1 LTLLFNYSKK
11 ESFFYLF
18 KIVKLINIRFI
29 SLLNIR
35 RVFLQKFYSMTF
47 SETGLNKNIQK
58 AITDLGFE
66 TPTPIQ
72 KEVIPYLLET
82 ENDLIALAQTGTGK
96 TAAFGMPVIHK
107 IEVERKNPQAIILCP
122 TRELCIQIAKDM
134 ESYSK
139 YIKGLKITAVYGGA
153 SIQPQIKALKSGT
166 QIVIG
171 TPGRVIDLINR
182 KSLRLNDIEFVIL
195 DEADE
200 MLNMGFKDDL
210 DTILAETPNEKQTLL
225 FSATMPKEVM
235 RISKNYMNNPK
246 TIEVASR
253 NEGAENIEH
262 HYYMVQAR
270 DRYKAL
276 RRICDV
282 NPDIY
287 GIVFCRTRRE
297 TAEVADKL
305 MQDGYNADAIH
316 GELSQAQRDN
326 VMGKFRKKKIQLLVA
341 TDVAARGIDIND
353 LTHVINYNLPDDNEI
368 YVHRSG
374 RTGRAGKKGI
384 SIIIAHSRE
393 GRKLKSIEKMIK
405 RDLKLMK
412 IPNGDEIC
420 QIQLMRLIDKVVSA
434 DVNHQIDNYLP
445 SIEEKLAHLDKSE
458 LIKHFVSTEFN
469 RFLSFYKNA
478 PDLNVSGSSNTSRN
492 ERGNRKRSERGD
504 RKNKRGERTGHA
516 EEGYTRFFINLGNEK
531 DMQAHNLIG
540 LINEYTRNRNIPV
553 GKIDIMRKFSFF
565 EVSSD
570 FETEVLSGF
579 ADATWNGNRVNV
591 EVSQAPGTKSP
602 RGGGNRGGSS
612 RSYSGGGNRKRSNSG
627 SGRDRK
633 GGRSSGASSSRR
645 GSSGGSSSS
654 FKGRFNA
661 AAKRKRRD

>member
-1 LTLLFNYSKK
+1 
-11 ESFFYLF
+11 
-18 KIVKLINIRFI
+18 
-29 SLLNIR
+29 
-35 RVFLQKFYSMTF
+35 MTF
-47 SETGLNKNIQK
+47 SETGLNKNLQK
-58 AITDLGFE
+58 AISDLGFE

-72 KEVIPYLLET
+72 QEAIPYLLEN

-96 TAAFGMPVIHK
+96 TAAFGFPVLHK
-107 IEVERKNPQAIILCP
+107 VDVERKLTQAIILCP
-122 TRELCIQIAKDM
+122 TRELCLQIAKDM
-134 ESYSK
+134 ETYAK
-139 YIKGLKITAVYGGA
+139 YIKGLRITAVYGGA
-153 SIQPQIKALKSGT
+153 SIMPQIKALKSGT
-166 QIVIG
+166 QIVVG

-182 KSLRLNDIEFVIL
+182 KSLRLQDIEFVVL

-200 MLNMGFKDDL
+200 MLNMGFKEDL

-253 NEGAENIEH
+253 NEGAANIEH

-297 TAEVADKL
+297 TADVADKL

-341 TDVAARGIDIND
+341 TDVAARGIDINE

-374 RTGRAGKKGI
+374 RTGRAGNKGT

-412 IPNGDEIC
+412 VPNGDEIC
-420 QIQLMRLIDKVVSA
+420 QIQLMRLIDKVVTT

-458 LIKHFVSTEFN
+458 LIKHFVSAEFN

-478 PDLNVSGSSNTSRN
+478 PDLNVSGSKGNDRNDRN
-492 ERGNRKRSERGD
+492 ERGGRADRKGKRGD
-504 RKNKRGERTGHA
+504 RGERTGHA
-516 EEGYTRFFINLGNEK
+516 ESGHTRFFINLGQEK

-540 LINEYTRNRNIPV
+540 LINECTRNRNIPV

-565 EVSSD
+565 EIPSD
-570 FETEVLSGF
+570 FETDILSGMV
-579 ADATWNGNRVNV
+579 DANWNGNRVNV
-591 EVSQAPGTKSP
+591 EVSQAPGVKSS
-602 RGGGNRGGSS
+602 RGGGSRGGSGGG
-612 RSYSGGGNRKRSNSG
+612 RSYGGGDRKRSNSSG
-627 SGRDRK
+627 GGRDRS
-633 GGRSSGASSSRR
+633 GSRSSGGSSSRR
-645 GSSGGSSSS
+645 ESSVGGGRSSGGSSSS

>member
-1 LTLLFNYSKK
+1 
-11 ESFFYLF
+11 
-18 KIVKLINIRFI
+18 
-29 SLLNIR
+29 LNIR

-58 AITDLGFE
+58 AINDLGFE

-107 IEVERKNPQAIILCP
+107 IEVDRKNPQAIILCP
-122 TRELCIQIAKDM
+122 TRELCLQIAKDM

-153 SIQPQIKALKSGT
+153 SIQPQIKSLKSGT
-166 QIVIG
+166 QIVVG

-235 RISKNYMNNPK
+235 RISKNYMHNPK

-253 NEGAENIEH
+253 NEGAANIEH

-297 TAEVADKL
+297 TADVADKL

-341 TDVAARGIDIND
+341 TDVAARGIDINE

-374 RTGRAGKKGI
+374 RTGRAGNKGT

-412 IPNGDEIC
+412 VPNGDEIC
-420 QIQLMRLIDKVVSA
+420 QIQLMKLIDKVVA
-434 DVNHQIDNYLP
+434 TDVNHQIDKYLP
-445 SIEEKLAHLDKSE
+445 SIEEKLAHLDKE
-458 LIKHFVSTEFN
+458 GIIKHFVSTEFN
-469 RFLSFYKNA
+469 RFLAFYKNA
-478 PDLNVSGSSNTSRN
+478 QDLNVSGSKGNDRN
-492 ERGNRKRSERGD
+492 ERGGRADRKGKRGD
-504 RKNKRGERTGHA
+504 RGERTGHA
-516 EEGYTRFFINLGNEK
+516 ESGHTRFFINLGQEK

-540 LINEYTRNRNIPV
+540 LINECTRNRNIPV

-565 EVSSD
+565 EIPSD
-570 FETEVLSGF
+570 FETDILSGMV
-579 ADATWNGNRVNV
+579 DANWNGNRVNV
-591 EVSQAPGTKSP
+591 EVSQAPGIKSP
-602 RGGGNRGGSS
+602 RGGGNR
-612 RSYSGGGNRKRSNSG
+612 SGGGRSYGGGDRKRSNSG
-627 SGRDRK
+627 RGRDRS
-633 GGRSSGASSSRR
+633 GGRSSGGSSSRR
-645 GSSGGSSSS
+645 ESSVGGGRSSGGSSSS

>member
-1 LTLLFNYSKK
+1 
-11 ESFFYLF
+11 
-18 KIVKLINIRFI
+18 
-29 SLLNIR
+29 
-35 RVFLQKFYSMTF
+35 MTF

-72 KEVIPYLLET
+72 QESIPYLLENET
-82 ENDLIALAQTGTGK
+82 DLIALAQTGTGK
-96 TAAFGMPVIHK
+96 TAAFGLPVLHK
-107 IEVERKNPQAIILCP
+107 IDVERKLPQAIILCP
-122 TRELCIQIAKDM
+122 TRELCLQIAKDM
-134 ESYSK
+134 ETFAK
-139 YIKGLKITAVYGGA
+139 YTKGLKITAVYGGA
-153 SIQPQIKALKSGT
+153 SIMPQIKALKSGT
-166 QIVIG
+166 QIVVG

-182 KSLRLNDIEFVIL
+182 KSLRLQDIEFVVL

-200 MLNMGFKDDL
+200 MLNMGFKEDL

-253 NEGAENIEH
+253 NEGAKNIEH

-282 NPDIY
+282 NPEIY

-305 MQDGYNADAIH
+305 MQDGYSADAIH

-341 TDVAARGIDIND
+341 TDVAARGIDINE

-374 RTGRAGKKGI
+374 RTGRAGNKGI

-412 IPNGDEIC
+412 VPNGDEIC
-420 QIQLMRLIDKVVSA
+420 QIQMMKLIDKVVA
-434 DVNHQIDNYLP
+434 TDVNHQIDKYLP
-445 SIEEKLAHLDKSE
+445 SIEEKLAHLDKE
-458 LIKHFVSTEFN
+458 GIIKHFVSTEFN
-469 RFLSFYKNA
+469 RFLAFYKNA
-478 PDLNVSGSSNTSRN
+478 QDLNVSGSSSRDRNDRNDRGSRN
-492 ERGNRKRSERGD
+492 DRNDRDRGRS
-504 RKNKRGERTGHA
+504 NRGEKTGHA
-516 EEGYTRFFINLGNEK
+516 EAGHTRFFINLGQEK

-553 GKIDIMRKFSFF
+553 GKINIMGKFSFF
-565 EVSSD
+565 EIPTD
-570 FETEVLSGF
+570 FETDILSGMSE
-579 ADATWNGNRVNV
+579 ANWNGNRVNV
-591 EVSQAPGTKSP
+591 EVSQPPGEKSS
-602 RGGGNRGGSS
+602 RGGGDRGGSGS
-612 RSYSGGGNRKRSNSG
+612 GGGRSYSGGGDRKRSNSG
-627 SGRDRK
+627 GGRDRQ
-633 GGRSSGASSSRR
+633 GGRPSGGDSSSRR
-645 GSSGGSSSS
+645 ESSGGKSSGGSSSS
-654 FKGRFNA
+654 FKGKFNA